1 MPIFKTRKLFI
12 KYFKVNWG
20 VTYFVLKVFIFS
32 KKEHMLPVKID
43 SRYSVKEKKV
53 TKINFDLSGEKEKWL
68 QFHQIF
74 VHQQFV
80 KGRKDFV
87 SHLWRKVNWS

>member
-32 KKEHMLPVKID
+32 KKEHMLPVKMD

-53 TKINFDLSGEKEKWL
+53 TKREWL
-68 QFHQIF
+68 YE
-74 VHQQFV
+74 VCV
-80 KGRKDFV
+80 R
-87 SHLWRKVNWS
+87 LWDKAVLDKNSI